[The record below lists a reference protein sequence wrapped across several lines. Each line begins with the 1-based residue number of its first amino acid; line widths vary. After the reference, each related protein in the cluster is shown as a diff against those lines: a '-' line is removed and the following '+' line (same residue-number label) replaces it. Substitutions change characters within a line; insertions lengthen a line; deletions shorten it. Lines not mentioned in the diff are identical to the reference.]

1 MLSVASVM
9 MNGWGNR
16 PQTYP
21 APLTKPTAAPVAS
34 ITTMTTAA
42 PLPLRKARAP
52 RTEASASVEP
62 TDRSMPLV
70 MMTSSWPIASKAIAA
85 VCDRMLPTLPVVRN
99 TGDSERHG
107 DDEAGE
113 DEDRSETDHRQGAT
127 KQSIAAAR
135 AHVVVRFAVDGVGG
149 RGVVT
154 TGRQR
159 RRRHRPVDRRFANVL
174 IATSPSALR
183 RCRRPSTTRGTI
195 RAQTSH
201 V

>member
-1 MLSVASVM
+1 MLSVARVM

-52 RTEASASVEP
+52 STEASANVEP

-99 TGDSERHG
+99 TGD
-107 DDEAGE
+107 
-113 DEDRSETDHRQGAT
+113 RSVMA
-127 KQSIAAAR
+127 
-135 AHVVVRFAVDGVGG
+135 
-149 RGVVT
+149 
-154 TGRQR
+154 
-159 RRRHRPVDRRFANVL
+159 
-174 IATSPSALR
+174 
-183 RCRRPSTTRGTI
+183 TTRPARM
-195 RAQTSH
+195 RAGPSRITVRAPRSSR
-201 V
+201 